1 MLTDIRVFL
10 IGQSLGFNTPQPIK
24 EKSMTVI
31 KTKTIPAAVVVMMA
45 LFFLAPA
52 IIIAADA
59 PAGQMASVND
69 TALLRQDLDR
79 EMKLVSLKL
88 ARQGR
93 PVNAEQLK
101 QYEGDIRET
110 LINRTLL
117 LQQAQSMGIEVK
129 DSLVVKALDEF
140 KAAFP
145 NEKAYQNALA
155 DMGFTEEMLK
165 GQMKNGLTIKTLID
179 KEVGQ
184 KVSVS
189 DQQVRAFYDGNPNLF
204 RKPEQ
209 VKASHILIQVPANAG
224 TAKKAEA
231 LATIEALKTRIDNG
245 ENFATLAME
254 NSEGPS
260 KTKGGDLGFFGREQ
274 MVPPFSEAAFALQ
287 PGQMSDVVQTRFG
300 YHLIR
305 VTERQAAQTMAFND
319 VNEAISTRLRQEQ
332 EGKKIEAYLEKLKEH
347 ADIKRFPL

>member
-1 MLTDIRVFL
+1 MTDF
-10 IGQSLGFNTPQPIK
+10 QS
-24 EKSMTVI
+24 
-31 KTKTIPAAVVVMMA
+31 KTIPAVAVAMMA
-45 LFFLAPA
+45 ILFFVPA
-52 IIIAADA
+52 ITPAAEA
-59 PAGQMASVND
+59 PAGEIARVND
-69 TALLRQDLDR
+69 AAVLRQELDR

-101 QYEGDIRET
+101 KYEGEIRET

-117 LQQAQSMGIEVK
+117 LQQSQTMEIKVK
-129 DSLVVKALDEF
+129 DSLVAKALDEF
-140 KAAFP
+140 KAAFKD
-145 NEKAYQNALA
+145 EKAYQNALTE
-155 DMGFTEEMLK
+155 MGFTEEMLQ
-165 GQMKNGLTIKTLID
+165 GQIKNGLTIKTLID
-179 KEVGQ
+179 KEAMP

-189 DQQVRAFYDGNPNLF
+189 DQEVRAFYDDNPKLF

-209 VKASHILIQVPANAG
+209 VKASHILIQVPKDADE
-224 TAKKAEA
+224 AKKAKA
-231 LATIEALKTRIDNG
+231 LATIQALKTRIDNG

-260 KTKGGDLGFFGREQ
+260 KAKGGDLGFFGREQ

-305 VTERQAAQTMAFND
+305 VSERQAEQTMAFND
-319 VNEAISTRLRQEQ
+319 VKEAISARLRKEQ
-332 EGKKIEAYLEKLKEH
+332 EGKKIDAYLEKLKEH